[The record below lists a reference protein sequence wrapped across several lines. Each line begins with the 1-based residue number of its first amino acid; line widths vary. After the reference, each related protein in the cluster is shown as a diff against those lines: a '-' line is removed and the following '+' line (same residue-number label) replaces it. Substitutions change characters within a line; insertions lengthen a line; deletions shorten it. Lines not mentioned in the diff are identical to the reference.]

1 MKIFNIEDMKGGWFV
16 GNFNPSILKT
26 DKFEVGLHKHKKGDD
41 THNHYHKE
49 STEINVIIKG
59 KMIVNGKELSTGDIF
74 VFEPYVVS
82 EAEFL
87 ADTGLIVVRNSSNP
101 SDKYGASE

>member
-1 MKIFNIEDMKGGWFV
+1 MKIFKISDMKGGWFV
-16 GNFNPSILKT
+16 GDFEPSVLRTKN
-26 DKFEVGLHKHKKGDD
+26 FEVGYHTHKKGDD
-41 THNHYHKE
+41 TSNHYHKD

-59 KMIVNGKELSTGDIF
+59 KMIVNKKELQAGDVF

-87 ADTGLIVVRNSSNP
+87 EDTELIVVRNSSNTK
-101 SDKYGASE
+101 DKHFA